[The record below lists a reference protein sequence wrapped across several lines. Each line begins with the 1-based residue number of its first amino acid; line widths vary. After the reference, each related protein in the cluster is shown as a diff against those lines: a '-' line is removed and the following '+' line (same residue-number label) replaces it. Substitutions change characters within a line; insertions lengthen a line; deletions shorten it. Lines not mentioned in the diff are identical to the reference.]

1 MLLATAVKGMTEA
14 RSALQSEE
22 GVSNPSYI
30 SEHTQRLAQY
40 TGAVE
45 ETLALDEEDLVIKTS
60 DQYKSYMAAGKSAN
74 AAGEMLKYDFK
85 EERAEI
91 VKLTRLANSSW
102 RIISASQS
110 RVKHLIAE
118 ATNQI

>member
-1 MLLATAVKGMTEA
+1 MLLSTALKGMLEA
-14 RSALQSEE
+14 RAALQDEQ
-22 GVSNPSYI
+22 GVSNPTYI

-45 ETLALDEEDLVIKTS
+45 AVLAEDEAELIEKEAAQFKKYLEEKKSPNMATNLLKFDFAQDRAKVARLSRLV
-60 DQYKSYMAAGKSAN
+60 
-74 AAGEMLKYDFK
+74 
-85 EERAEI
+85 
-91 VKLTRLANSSW
+91 NSSW

-110 RVKHLIAE
+110 RVKHMIAE